1 MSSSALTSEASLLE
15 ERSNVWRL
23 SEAEKVAFLIDA
35 EPYFRNLKIAL
46 SRAQRSIW
54 ILGWD
59 FSGDIRLRPL
69 DEDSPLLGD
78 YLRQLVEANADLA
91 IRIHVWGMG
100 PAYSQKRV
108 GLYVGPKW
116 ADHPRIT
123 LCFDTS
129 HPLRAAHHQK
139 IVLIDDSLAFVGGI
153 DLTEGRWDTREHLVE
168 QPARTKPDGAPYPPV
183 HDVHMAF
190 CGPAVTHIAELVRR
204 RWHKANDTWIPI
216 AEERVDCWPE
226 GLKTDLEHCR
236 LGISRTEPRTLFRK
250 GAEEAI
256 KLTLDGIEKARERLY
271 IETQYL
277 SSYEVGKALAKR
289 LREAEGPEM
298 VIVVTKSS
306 RGIFEQYVMAHNRNR
321 VIRQLRAADK
331 HGRLRMMY
339 AMLPTEEGG
348 EHELLIH
355 SKVMVVDD
363 RLLRIGSS
371 NLANRSEGMDTECDV
386 VIEARSAHERDVVKR
401 FRDTL
406 LAEHLECTAEEVAM
420 AHEQAGSLIAAVDRL
435 NVNARCL
442 RSYEVRPG
450 PREVG
455 SLPGTAILDARK
467 PYWPLQRWRKRWK
480 QAAGRLFGWMA

>member
-1 MSSSALTSEASLLE
+1 MSSSAFTTEASLLKE
-15 ERSNVWRL
+15 GRNVWRI
-23 SEAEKVAFLIDA
+23 SEAERVAFLIDA
-35 EPYFRNLKIAL
+35 EHYFRNLETAL
-46 SRAQRSIW
+46 SQARHSIW

-59 FSGDIRLRPL
+59 FSGDIRLRPR
-69 DEDSPLLGD
+69 DEGSPVLGD
-78 YLRQLVEANADLA
+78 YLRQLVETNTDLD
-91 IRIHVWGMG
+91 IRIQIWGMG

-108 GLYVGPKW
+108 GLYVGPEW

-123 LCFDTS
+123 LTFDTK
-129 HPLRAAHHQK
+129 HPVRAAHHQK
-139 IVLIDDSLAFVGGI
+139 IVLIDDTLAFVGGI
-153 DLTEGRWDTREHLVE
+153 DLTEGRWDTSEHLVDH
-168 QPARTKPDGAPYPPV
+168 PDRTKPSGTPYPPV

-204 RWHKANDTWIPI
+204 RWHKVNGTWVPV
-216 AEERVDCWPE
+216 APEKADCWPK
-226 GLKTDLEHCR
+226 GLTADLRHCR
-236 LGISRTEPRTLFRK
+236 LGIARTEPRTLFRK

-256 KLTLDGIEKARERLY
+256 RLTLDSIEMAQERLY
-271 IETQYL
+271 VETQYL

-289 LREAEGPEM
+289 LREPDGPEM

-386 VIEARSAHERDVVKR
+386 VIEARSAGERQVVAR

-406 LAEHLECTAEEVAM
+406 LAEHLDCSADDVATT
-420 AHEQAGSLIAAVDRL
+420 HEQAGSLIAAVDRL
-435 NVNARCL
+435 NVNERYL
-442 RSYEVRPG
+442 RSYEIRPG
-450 PREVG
+450 TREVG

-467 PYWPLQRWRKRWK
+467 PYWPLQRWRKQWR
-480 QAAGRLFGWMA
+480 QAASRLFGWTV

>member
-1 MSSSALTSEASLLE
+1 MSSSALTSEGSLLE
-15 ERSNVWRL
+15 EGRNVWRN
-23 SEAEKVAFLIDA
+23 SEAERVAFLIDA
-35 EPYFRNLKIAL
+35 EPYFRHLENAL
-46 SRAQRSIW
+46 SLARRSVW

-59 FSGDIRLRPL
+59 FSGDIQLRPL
-69 DEDSPLLGD
+69 DDGSPVLGD
-78 YLRQLVEANADLA
+78 YLRQLVETNPDLE
-91 IRIHVWGMG
+91 IRIQIWSMG

-123 LCFDTS
+123 LCFDRK
-129 HPLRAAHHQK
+129 HPVRAAHHQK

-153 DLTEGRWDTREHLVE
+153 DLTEGRWDTNQHLVE
-168 QPARTKPDGAPYPPV
+168 HPDRAKSSGAAYPPV

-190 CGPAVTHIAELVRR
+190 CGPAVTHIAELVRG
-204 RWHKANDTWIPI
+204 RWHKANGTWVPI
-216 AEERVDCWPE
+216 AAEKVDCWPE
-226 GLKTDLEHCR
+226 GLTADLQDCR
-236 LGISRTEPRTLFRK
+236 LGIARTEPRTLFRK
-250 GAEEAI
+250 GAEESI
-256 KLTLDGIEKARERLY
+256 RLTLDSIDKARERLY

-289 LREAEGPEM
+289 LREPDGPEM
-298 VIVVTKSS
+298 VIIVTKSS

-331 HGRLRMMY
+331 HGRLRVMY
-339 AMLPTEEGG
+339 AMLPTEQGS

-386 VIEARSAHERDVVKR
+386 VIEARSARERKVVTR

-406 LAEHLECTAEEVAM
+406 LAEHLDCSADDVAT

-450 PREVG
+450 TREVG

-467 PYWPLQRWRKRWK
+467 PYWPLQRWRKQWK
-480 QAAGRLFGWMA
+480 QAASRLFGWSV